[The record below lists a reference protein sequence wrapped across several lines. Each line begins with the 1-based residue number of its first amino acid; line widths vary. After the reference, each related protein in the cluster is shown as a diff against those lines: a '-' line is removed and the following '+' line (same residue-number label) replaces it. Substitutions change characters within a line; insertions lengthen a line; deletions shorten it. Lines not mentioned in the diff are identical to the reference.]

1 MDNNEMIPFWDVTA
15 AEAKGSRGSFA
26 RKAVRVDVFKNNNE
40 IFAAGCYRTDGGS
53 IVPLSGPEDP
63 MLAGTVVYSAELPP
77 VDAPVFCDA
86 PVTAVENSDCILVAR
101 KMLERGLNPALLNL
115 ADCHVACGF
124 YPRGSNAQEESVCR
138 STTLSRSLYQYY
150 DPERAAQ
157 ASVAFR
163 GKRYPMDYHFGGIY
177 SPDVVVFRDPA
188 DWFRLLEKPFKLG
201 IISVAALNFREK
213 NDHKER
219 DLRYRSED
227 GGFTPEGLQI
237 MKDKIHTIYRIA
249 LANGHDS
256 LVLGAFGCGAF
267 RLRADLVAGLF
278 RDILA
283 EAEFRGR
290 FKEVRF
296 AILERGRASMTG
308 LNGKFAPFYEV
319 FG

>member
-1 MDNNEMIPFWDVTA
+1 MDNNAVIPSWDVKA
-15 AEAKGSRGSFA
+15 AKEKGAKGSFA
-26 RKAVRVDVFKNNNE
+26 KKAVRVDVFKNNSE
-40 IFAAGCYRTDGGS
+40 IFAAGCYRTDSGKK
-53 IVPLSGPEDP
+53 VRLSGPDDP
-63 MLAGTVVYSAELPP
+63 MLDGTVIYSEEFSPGEGPVYGNGL
-77 VDAPVFCDA
+77 
-86 PVTAVENSDCILVAR
+86 VTAVENSDCILVAR
-101 KMLERGLNPALLNL
+101 RMLERGLNPALLNL
-115 ADCHVACGF
+115 ADCYVACGF
-124 YPRGSNAQEESVCR
+124 YPRGSNAQEESLCR

-150 DPERAAQ
+150 DEKRAGEV
-157 ASVAFR
+157 SVAFR

-177 SPDVVVFRDPA
+177 SPGVTVFRDAA
-188 DWFRLLEKPFKLG
+188 DNFRLLEEPFKLG

-219 DLRYRSED
+219 DLKYRSED

-267 RLRADLVAGLF
+267 RLRADLVAGFF

-283 EAEFRGR
+283 EDEFRGR

-296 AILERGRASMTG
+296 AILERGRAAETG
-308 LNGKFAPFYEV
+308 RNGKFAPFYEI